1 MPIKELREFIN
12 IYGERGYYILKAIL
26 EAYKENWGRASL
38 GDFCYKDIKRKL
50 ISYGIKYNPA
60 ILLSNLEKEYGV
72 IETTYKSSNQHWWR
86 IVDLEAIEEVVAEYE
101 GRSVEELESLP
112 PRARLLRIQFYAL
125 DPEKLLIK
133 LKRFQ
138 NGIRV
143 PSRILDEIIFVKL
156 PKIVDFLEK
165 AEEEFPD
172 ELSTEISLA
181 EELLELAER
190 LVLIRKHR
198 SEKNVFEDFNSRY
211 NSRTI
216 TSFNTRE
223 R

>member
-216 TSFNTRE
+216 TSLNTRE